1 MFLQWSLFTLNAFF
15 LLLELLVAVSL
26 EVTLT
31 HIARKE
37 GYAHSIRWIQQ
48 AGKWEMITALR
59 LSRGIKAKFPLF
71 ALFTTL
77 IVSTVLLAI
86 LTGAKSFAELAVAE
100 GNPSQELVPSKQVV
114 VGDIMSTFSGW
125 SFHVPYDADM
135 KDALTMAVNSTR
147 SIPRAVSTKRYRPR
161 FSKYELACD
170 RFDFRA
176 PNRTFLVLPNDG
188 CAFMTLSVSSIFLES
203 DISRMYIVRES
214 KGRVKIVIPALT
226 FPEYHRLLPNMVADL
241 GVISRVDYLDE
252 KCLTPNTNIAMLDA
266 NHAGMT
272 STPKTVLTKCLLTSG
287 ESVILSTSAIRF
299 TVPSSEMF
307 HSVAT
312 SIFGTQDELVLGM
325 EDSVNNSTL
334 TTLPAN
340 ELEELTVMEV
350 KVIGTEVAALVCV
363 WARQT
368 LAEVPHIACAYTI
381 TNALIIKSQP
391 MNPDVGQHLVNKG
404 LNPTWTNVTITMVL
418 HHLPRASNNTL
429 SFAIPNIL
437 NASAAA
443 ADYFASLG
451 NNFVLDWEASMLYI
465 VFDTVE
471 ILKGYEIPRWLFFSM
486 IGVMVACLFFW
497 IATEFLVD
505 ARHRYSLYM
514 MVSKELTASKD
525 GAKPRLHRFD
535 PKTLKFE
542 DRHRLIVSTTL
553 PQASRDAMVYQDQ
566 TPSGSQDPL
575 RAVAV

>member
-15 LLLELLVAVSL
+15 LLLEFLLAVSL
-26 EVTLT
+26 EVTLA
-31 HIARKE
+31 HIARNE

-59 LSRGIKAKFPLF
+59 LSRKMKAKLPFL

-86 LTGAKSFAELAVAE
+86 LTSAKSFAELAVAE
-100 GNPSQELVPSKQVV
+100 GNPSQELVPSRQVV
-114 VGDIMSTFSGW
+114 VGNLMSTLSGW
-125 SFHVPYDADM
+125 SFHVPYDTGM
-135 KDALTMAVNSTR
+135 KEALEMAVNSTR

-161 FSKYELACD
+161 FSRYELACD

-176 PNRTFLVLPNDG
+176 PNRTFLVLPNNG
-188 CAFMTLSVSSIFLES
+188 CAFMTLSTSNILMDS
-203 DISRMYIVRES
+203 DLSRMYIVRGSE
-214 KGRVKIVIPALT
+214 GRVKVVIPVLT
-226 FPEYHRLLPNMVADL
+226 VPEYHKLLPNMVADIL
-241 GVISRVDYLDE
+241 AISRVDYLDE
-252 KCLTPNTNIAMLDA
+252 MCLTTNNNYVTFDA

-272 STPKTVLTKCLLTSG
+272 STPKTTLTKCLLTSG
-287 ESVILSTSAIRF
+287 ESVILSTSAIHF
-299 TVPSSEMF
+299 SVPSREIF

-312 SIFGTQDELVLGM
+312 SIFGMQDELVLGM

-350 KVIGTEVAALVCV
+350 KVIGTEVAALICV

-368 LAEVPHIACAYTI
+368 LAEVPHITCAYTI
-381 TNALIIKSQP
+381 TNALIIKPQP
-391 MNPDVGQHLVNKG
+391 MNPDVAQRLVNRG
-404 LNPTWTNVTITMVL
+404 LNPTWTNITITMVL
-418 HHLPRASNNTL
+418 YHLPRVSNSTL

-451 NNFVLDWEASMLYI
+451 NNFVLDWEGSMLYV

-486 IGVMVACLFFW
+486 IGVMVVCLFFW
-497 IATEFLVD
+497 VATEFLVG

-514 MVSKELTASKD
+514 MVSKELTAGKD

-542 DRHRLIVSTTL
+542 GRHRLIISTTL
-553 PQASRDAMVYQDQ
+553 PQASGDAMMYQDP
-566 TPSGSQDPL
+566 TPAGSQDPL
-575 RAVAV
+575 IAVVV